1 MTQNHYSF
9 GKKIN
14 ITDDIYIYIY
24 IYKFCMLKIIGFLSD
39 VGHLVKLL
47 SNH

>member
-14 ITDDIYIYIY
+14 ITDDIYIYN
-24 IYKFCMLKIIGFLSD
+24 FFMLKIIGFLSD

>member
-9 GKKIN
+9 GEKIN
-14 ITDDIYIYIY
+14 ITDDIY